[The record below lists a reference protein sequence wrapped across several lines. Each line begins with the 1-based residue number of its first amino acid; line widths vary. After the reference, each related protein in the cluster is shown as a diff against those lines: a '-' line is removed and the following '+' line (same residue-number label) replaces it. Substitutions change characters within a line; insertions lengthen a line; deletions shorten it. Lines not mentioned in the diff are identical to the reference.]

1 MLLYE
6 LFQPDMLSVK
16 QIKTV
21 KDLLMF
27 FKMKGINSIP
37 TTSFINELQR
47 RGIIIDVPGLIKNL
61 EGMPLITDANK
72 DVIKLNGSV
81 ESEKSEIKSDEKID
95 MDKERVS
102 QMARSSMLRRRK

>member
-6 LFQPDMLSVK
+6 LFQSDMLSIK

-37 TTSFINELQR
+37 TATFINELRR
-47 RGIIIDVPGLIKNL
+47 RGIIIDVSGLIKNL
-61 EGMPLITDANK
+61 EGMTLITDANK
-72 DVIKLNGSV
+72 DVIKLNGAV
-81 ESEKSEIKSDEKID
+81 EKSEIESDKKID